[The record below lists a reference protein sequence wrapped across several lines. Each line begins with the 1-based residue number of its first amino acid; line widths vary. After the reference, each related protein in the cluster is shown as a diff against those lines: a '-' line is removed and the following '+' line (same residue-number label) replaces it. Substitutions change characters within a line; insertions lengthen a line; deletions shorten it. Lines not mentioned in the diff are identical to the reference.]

1 MSAMFAWRFEALGT
15 AQTFFRSA
23 WGGMCPKASGRAP
36 EARRFFTAGERIVTA
51 ECSFAVEDIDAV
63 ASAVTANGGSIVIP
77 KVLIPTV
84 GHLLFF
90 RDPEGNVMGAAQ
102 YDPSFDEMSDHAP
115 LRDGLPR
122 RGRLSLAD
130 SVKQTF
136 REYERRV
143 ECGRLRRIGAVL
155 CG

>member
-1 MSAMFAWRFEALGT
+1 MYSDAMPKPSSLRTPAQMAHFAINADDIDRAQRFYERVFAWRFEPWGPPNFFQIRMGRDVSQGIRGAL
-15 AQTFFRSA
+15 Q
-23 WGGMCPKASGRAP
+23 K
-36 EARRFFTAGERIVTA
+36 RRFFTAGERIVTA

-102 YDPSFDEMSDHAP
+102 YDPHSTDE
-115 LRDGLPR
+115 
-122 RGRLSLAD
+122 
-130 SVKQTF
+130 
-136 REYERRV
+136 
-143 ECGRLRRIGAVL
+143 
-155 CG
+155 